1 MFLTKSYD
9 LMALLGGSLIDCLDH
24 SLEPETVLKLMY
36 QASQAVKH
44 MHLQNVPITHL
55 DIKVNIITYFFKTFK
70 HLYGFR
76 SMQVE
81 NFLIGADGLLK
92 LCDFGSS
99 TIEIFQPTE
108 TWSAQQRN
116 NLEEHVRIY
125 QQNANLGRYTIIVS
139 FSLAGN
145 HNNAYVS
152 SS

>member
-1 MFLTKSYD
+1 M
-9 LMALLGGSLIDCLDH
+9 
-24 SLEPETVLKLMY
+24 
-36 QASQAVKH
+36 
-44 MHLQNVPITHL
+44 
-55 DIKVNIITYFFKTFK
+55 KTLK

-116 NLEEHVRIY
+116 NLEEQVRTNKKQTKSAY
-125 QQNANLGRYTIIVS
+125 NHFLVL
-139 FSLAGN
+139 FSWQP
-145 HNNAYVS
+145 
-152 SS
+152 

>member
-1 MFLTKSYD
+1 MFLTKYD
-9 LMALLGGSLIDCLDH
+9 LIIRLGGSLIDCLDH
-24 SLEPETVLKLMY
+24 SVEPETVLKLIY
-36 QASQAVKH
+36 QATQAVKH
-44 MHLQNVPITHL
+44 MHLQSVPITHL
-55 DIKVNIITYFFKTFK
+55 DIKVTYLILNIFK

-76 SMQVE
+76 SIQVE

-99 TIEIFQPTE
+99 TTEIFQPTE

-116 NLEEHVRIY
+116 NLEEQVRMHKHKAY
-125 QQNANLGRYTIIVS
+125 IIIFL